1 MASSYMT
8 MEITPNEDCNLT
20 ETSINK
26 LVEFKIH
33 KALLSFFFLSDKTP
47 LLTICCLDSSLGKI
61 VGIVRK
67 YMLLPQKSLAL
78 ASKVPMKK

>member
-8 MEITPNEDCNLT
+8 MERTPNEYCNLT

-33 KALLSFFFLSDKTP
+33 KALLSFFLSD
-47 LLTICCLDSSLGKI
+47 IEISGKI
-61 VGIVRK
+61 ESDTNDAFVRG
-67 YMLLPQKSLAL
+67 S
-78 ASKVPMKK
+78 

>member
-8 MEITPNEDCNLT
+8 MERTPNEDCNLT

-33 KALLSFFFLSDKTP
+33 KALLSFFFKLQD
-47 LLTICCLDSSLGKI
+47 TIVYNSLF
-61 VGIVRK
+61 RF
-67 YMLLPQKSLAL
+67 KSTAYSWH
-78 ASKVPMKK
+78 SKKRYVAPSEITDTSH

>member
-8 MEITPNEDCNLT
+8 MEITPNQDCNFT

-47 LLTICCLDSSLGKI
+47 LLTIRCLDSSLGQI

-67 YMLLPQKSLAL
+67 DMLLPQNSVILL
-78 ASKVPMKK
+78 TGTS

>member
-33 KALLSFFFLSDKTP
+33 KALLSFFLSDKTP
-47 LLTICCLDSSLGKI
+47 LLTIRRLDSSLGHI

-67 YMLLPQKSLAL
+67 DMLLPQNSLIL
-78 ASKVPMKK
+78 LTGTS

>member
-8 MEITPNEDCNLT
+8 MEITPNQDCNFT

-33 KALLSFFFLSDKTP
+33 KALLSFFF
-47 LLTICCLDSSLGKI
+47 
-61 VGIVRK
+61 
-67 YMLLPQKSLAL
+67 
-78 ASKVPMKK
+78 